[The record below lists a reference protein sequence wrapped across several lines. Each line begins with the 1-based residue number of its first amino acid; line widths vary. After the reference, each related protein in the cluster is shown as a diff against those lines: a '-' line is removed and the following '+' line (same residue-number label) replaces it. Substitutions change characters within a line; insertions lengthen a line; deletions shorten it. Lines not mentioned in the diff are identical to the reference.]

1 MQIKREATAWSKI
14 RDREV
19 LENIAMN
26 LLSRPILLAALALC
40 MGQAAFAQTSD
51 DAAAG
56 GQSRLPPARSERL
69 DIFGAGMCHQ
79 CEWRP
84 RPKLMAA
91 PEQCG
96 SSTDG
101 TPKLA
106 TFECGRNPACDTVC
120 NFVSCDTP

>member
-1 MQIKREATAWSKI
+1 MKT
-14 RDREV
+14 
-19 LENIAMN
+19 
-26 LLSRPILLAALALC
+26 LSRLIVAAALVLSPV
-40 MGQAAFAQTSD
+40 AATFAQQQSAD
-51 DAAAG
+51 DAG
-56 GQSRLPPARSERL
+56 GISKLSPARSERL

-91 PEQCG
+91 PDQCG
-96 SSTDG
+96 RQDDG

-120 NFVSCDTP
+120 NFVSCDTQ

>member
-1 MQIKREATAWSKI
+1 MH
-14 RDREV
+14 
-19 LENIAMN
+19 
-26 LLSRPILLAALALC
+26 LLPRLTLVALVFALAP
-40 MGQAAFAQTSD
+40 AAFAQSD
-51 DAAAG
+51 SDPGVG
-56 GQSRLPPARSERL
+56 GQSKLPPARSERL

-91 PEQCG
+91 VEQCG
-96 SSTDG
+96 TSADG

-120 NFVSCDTP
+120 HFVSCDTP

>member
-1 MQIKREATAWSKI
+1 MHLLPRHILSL
-14 RDREV
+14 V
-19 LENIAMN
+19 LVI
-26 LLSRPILLAALALC
+26 ALAP
-40 MGQAAFAQTSD
+40 AAFAQSD
-51 DAAAG
+51 SDLDAG
-56 GQSRLPPARSERL
+56 GQSKLPPARSERL

-91 PEQCG
+91 AEQCG
-96 SSTDG
+96 TAADG

>member
-1 MQIKREATAWSKI
+1 
-14 RDREV
+14 
-19 LENIAMN
+19 MN
-26 LLSRPILLAALALC
+26 PLSRPALVFALLLALAP
-40 MGQAAFAQTSD
+40 GVHAQSD
-51 DAAAG
+51 DDIAG
-56 GQSRLPPARSERL
+56 GAQSKLPSARSERL
-69 DIFGAGMCHQ
+69 DIYGVGMCHQ

-91 PEQCG
+91 LEQCG
-96 SSTDG
+96 AAADG